1 MNHLNSHSQTSLHS
15 TAVANALPSR
25 PISTNNLNS
34 RRASL
39 RFEANRQHSRL
50 STPDSPDTKSAKLCP
65 TLQLLPPLHLSVA
78 AVERIN
84 RSCMT
89 SVLYVPGSTPDPIP
103 PSLAQ
108 MPIPRFKNI
117 KSNAWASRMKE
128 RQYEIN
134 LVTRQM
140 EVYEPLLDPYLSDY
154 FQNTNTR
161 KHLRNLGLIRPNG
174 EIIDHLEFKY
184 AQIKKDREKK
194 EAQLQKEREDRE
206 LDREIEV
213 AIRTKIRKENSMRHQ
228 QYQSMGRQGHQ
239 KPYPEFLADYPVSMW
254 GTVLLYAQKPPSLTH
269 VGGVRRR
276 GTKSAPQKPRPE
288 KRPDS
293 ETHGIQK
300 LFSNAKERF
309 DLGDFAAVKN
319 ILREL
324 VSSLSQPDAGGSQ
337 EELEHYA
344 TSQAIQEAIEKAGI
358 SLTSSE
364 RLLLGY
370 VVKLGGNVENYG
382 DSAGAVESL
391 PALKP
396 DRPQSARPATRDSDF
411 PPISETTSNL
421 TTSSSTP
428 HLVRPNSAR
437 KTRISDFKEA
447 SEFSL
452 GDRSENNSVH
462 FVRPPSARPNRL
474 AEYPNVNK
482 FSNDSDDEDVIECRD
497 GDKVMFSEELLK
509 SGSAGFISAAK
520 SDSCRMGSDYKY
532 DEDVANTSA
541 LHEAQTH
548 IIGLDGKHENAEGAD
563 NETSVHDF
571 DPSESVS
578 KTLESLPKDS
588 GSVLEGNS
596 SDDTKDSR
604 DRAHE
609 NGSERGSV
617 SNLLEGQSSKS
628 ASIKTSTTRMDTAS
642 PHIAAKTDSNL
653 AITQNSDCS
662 DHDHLDQRKNLNY
675 EEELEIAENIEATD
689 FDGEPEPA
697 DQNSIEPYSNQ
708 TNDRKVNHDGDGD
721 GENTE
726 LASDSVTCQENE
738 GPDHRPDSQ
747 EVKESIQ
754 PGSSF
759 LTNQDLDTILRQS
772 NDSFM
777 IAENAVGVR
786 LGSRSDIRTEST
798 GAKPLE
804 SKIIDEKRELQEIE
818 HKANSK
824 TNSNESVASH
834 RKLPV
839 KSALKKSRDPLND
852 STKSTETLPTGSHYV
867 LNSTGSLQV
876 RSKGPSRSSLSRRV
890 AEGVESPL
898 DSRQTI
904 NEPDRHNVHFEQQEK
919 FNMGG
924 HIQVRQ

>member
-15 TAVANALPSR
+15 TAVAHALPSR

-65 TLQLLPPLHLSVA
+65 ILQSLPPLHLSPA

-293 ETHGIQK
+293 ETHAIQK

-319 ILREL
+319 VLREL
-324 VSSLSQPDAGGSQ
+324 VSSLSQPDTMGSQ

-370 VVKLGGNVENYG
+370 VVKLGGNVEKLLLRLQKSRQYG

-396 DRPQSARPATRDSDF
+396 DRPQSARPATRDSDY

-428 HLVRPNSAR
+428 HLIRPNSAR

-474 AEYPNVNK
+474 AEYPNGNK

-520 SDSCRMGSDYKY
+520 TDSYRMGSDYKY
-532 DEDVANTSA
+532 DEDVPNTSA
-541 LHEAQTH
+541 LDEAQTH
-548 IIGLDGKHENAEGAD
+548 IVGLDGKHENAEGAD
-563 NETSVHDF
+563 NKTSVNAF
-571 DPSESVS
+571 GPSESVAKAS
-578 KTLESLPKDS
+578 LDSLPNNC

-596 SDDTKDSR
+596 SNDSKVGR
-604 DRAHE
+604 DRAHVNE
-609 NGSERGSV
+609 SERASV
-617 SNLLEGQSSKS
+617 SSLRKSKS
-628 ASIKTSTTRMDTAS
+628 SNSGSLKTSTTRLGSAL
-642 PHIAAKTDSNL
+642 PHVTPQTDSL
-653 AITQNSDCS
+653 PAITQNSKSS
-662 DHDHLDQRKNLNY
+662 DHNHLDQNKSLNS
-675 EEELEIAENIEATD
+675 EENLEIAENIESTH
-689 FDGEPEPA
+689 FDGEPEPG
-697 DQNSIEPYSNQ
+697 DQNSIQPADSNQ
-708 TNDRKVNHDGDGD
+708 TNNGEVNHEAGEE
-721 GENTE
+721 GENFHSFTNQ
-726 LASDSVTCQENE
+726 DSE
-738 GPDHRPDSQ
+738 GPAHRPDSQ
-747 EVKESIQ
+747 DVKESIQ
-754 PGSSF
+754 SGSSF

-786 LGSRSDIRTEST
+786 LGSRSDIRTDST
-798 GAKPLE
+798 GGKPLE
-804 SKIIDEKRELQEIE
+804 FELIDENRASQEIE
-818 HKANSK
+818 HKSKSK
-824 TNSNESVASH
+824 TNSNESVGSH

-867 LNSTGSLQV
+867 LNSTSSLQQRERKARLTV
-876 RSKGPSRSSLSRRV
+876 VKQSTSMLPKNFIHLQELLYRTTLFLPRNIL
-890 AEGVESPL
+890 
-898 DSRQTI
+898 RQT
-904 NEPDRHNVHFEQQEK
+904 
-919 FNMGG
+919 
-924 HIQVRQ
+924 

>member
-1 MNHLNSHSQTSLHS
+1 
-15 TAVANALPSR
+15 
-25 PISTNNLNS
+25 
-34 RRASL
+34 
-39 RFEANRQHSRL
+39 
-50 STPDSPDTKSAKLCP
+50 
-65 TLQLLPPLHLSVA
+65 
-78 AVERIN
+78 
-84 RSCMT
+84 MT

-108 MPIPRFKNI
+108 MPIPKFKNI

-140 EVYEPLLDPYLSDY
+140 EIYEPLLDPYLSDY

-293 ETHGIQK
+293 ETHAIQK
-300 LFSNAKERF
+300 LFANAKERF
-309 DLGDFAAVKN
+309 NSGDFTAVKN
-319 ILREL
+319 VLLEL
-324 VSSLSQPDAGGSQ
+324 VTALSQPDVAGGQ
-337 EELEHYA
+337 EDLELYA
-344 TSQAIQEAIEKAGI
+344 TSQAIQEAIEKAGV

-370 VVKLGGNVENYG
+370 VVKLGGNVEKLLLRLQKSHQYG
-382 DSAGAVESL
+382 NSAGTVESL

-411 PPISETTSNL
+411 PPIHETASNL

-428 HLVRPNSAR
+428 HLIRPNSAR

-474 AEYPNVNK
+474 ANFPNANK
-482 FSNDSDDEDVIECRD
+482 FSSDSDEEDIIECRD
-497 GDKVMFSEELLK
+497 GDKVTLSEELLK
-509 SGSAGFISAAK
+509 SGSAGFIGAAK
-520 SDSCRMGSDYKY
+520 GDSDKTGSDFKC
-532 DEDVANTSA
+532 DEDVPNTSV
-541 LHEAQTH
+541 LDEAQMRR
-548 IIGLDGKHENAEGAD
+548 IALELDGKYENAEGG
-563 NETSVHDF
+563 NSQTSLK
-571 DPSESVS
+571 DPSKSESKVS
-578 KTLESLPKDS
+578 PESLPKKY
-588 GSVLEGNS
+588 GSALEGNS
-596 SDDTKDSR
+596 SDDTKDSMHR
-604 DRAHE
+604 DGALE
-609 NGSERGSV
+609 NGSEQASV
-617 SNLLEGQSSKS
+617 SGRRKCKSSKS
-628 ASIKTSTTRMDTAS
+628 GSLNSSTTRLETGS
-642 PHIAAKTDSNL
+642 PPTAKTNSHPAVTQKSDSSEQTN
-653 AITQNSDCS
+653 
-662 DHDHLDQRKNLNY
+662 NLNY
-675 EEELEIAENIEATD
+675 DEELEIAENEAT
-689 FDGEPEPA
+689 GKPEKEV
-697 DQNSIEPYSNQ
+697 QNSKTDNEIL
-708 TNDRKVNHDGDGD
+708 DHDAVAE
-721 GENTE
+721 GENIE
-726 LASDSVTCQENE
+726 LALRSATNQDSE

-747 EVKESIQ
+747 EGKDSIQ

-772 NDSFM
+772 NDSFT
-777 IAENAVGVR
+777 ISENARGLR
-786 LGSRSDIRTEST
+786 LDSRSDIRTDSA
-798 GAKPLE
+798 GGKQLE
-804 SKIIDEKRELQEIE
+804 SKILEDKEKRASQDIQR
-818 HKANSK
+818 KSNSK
-824 TNSNESVASH
+824 TSSNESVASH

-839 KSALKKSRDPLND
+839 KSALKKSRDVLND
-852 STKSTETLPTGSHYV
+852 STKSTETLSTGSHYV
-867 LNSTGSLQV
+867 LNSTDSLQG
-876 RSKGPSRSSLSRRV
+876 RSKRSSRSSLSRRV
-890 AEGVESPL
+890 REGGMESPF

-904 NEPDRHNVHFEQQEK
+904 NDNASQELYASSRTSLSDNPFPTEEYSPPDLTDTVSISSSKKSSIWEGIFK
-919 FNMGG
+919 FANKSG
-924 HIQVRQ
+924 